1 MIYTETCLRSSVLA
15 APSSLHSS
23 INSNRAMEMTPFVP
37 INAELVRLNATW
49 KQQLKNERD
58 RVRRSLISG
67 NQVQDDEASIF
78 DAVKDATVKVI
89 DSRATR
95 FDDVDCFG
103 SVPPL
108 VAVTTK
114 FPSQQTI
121 AEEFTLNR
129 DQRAAF
135 MIITSHLDGDPRC
148 RSGKSF
154 REDQTNIDLD
164 SLLR

>member
-1 MIYTETCLRSSVLA
+1 MIHTETCLGSSALTV
-15 APSSLHSS
+15 PSSLHNS
-23 INSNRAMEMTPFVP
+23 INSNRAMEITPFVP

-49 KQQLKNERD
+49 RQQLKNERD

-67 NQVQDDEASIF
+67 NQVQDDETSIF
-78 DAVKDATVKVI
+78 DTIKDATVKMNN
-89 DSRATR
+89 SRATR
-95 FDDVDCFG
+95 FDDVDRFG

-114 FPSQQTI
+114 FRSQQTI
-121 AEEFTLNR
+121 AEIFTLNR
-129 DQRAAF
+129 EQRTAF
-135 MIITSHLDGDPRC
+135 MIITSHLDGDARG

-154 REDQTNIDLD
+154 REDQSNIDLG